1 MWVLPWTRIESKLDY
16 LINLIGAQS
25 AKQEK
30 LQMAT
35 QAEIDALN
43 AAITENTSETASAVA
58 ALNAYLTKVQDLTTQ
73 LQNAISNG
81 DSAAINAAA
90 AAIAMNNSQLKAAIP
105 STVTAIFANT
115 GHGDDA
121 AHEEG
126 SASSRKKK

>member
-105 STVTAIFANT
+105 STVSAIFANT
-115 GHGDDA
+115 
-121 AHEEG
+121 
-126 SASSRKKK
+126 ASKWHQHLAR

>member
-43 AAITENTSETASAVA
+43 AAITENTSETASAA
-58 ALNAYLTKVQDLTTQ
+58 SLRASGDL
-73 LQNAISNG
+73 
-81 DSAAINAAA
+81 
-90 AAIAMNNSQLKAAIP
+90 AIASTEFLSRSRPASPSLAPTRYPAANPIMVSMVP
-105 STVTAIFANT
+105 PAHIVSTF
-115 GHGDDA
+115 HGVRGIA
-121 AHEEG
+121 
-126 SASSRKKK
+126 